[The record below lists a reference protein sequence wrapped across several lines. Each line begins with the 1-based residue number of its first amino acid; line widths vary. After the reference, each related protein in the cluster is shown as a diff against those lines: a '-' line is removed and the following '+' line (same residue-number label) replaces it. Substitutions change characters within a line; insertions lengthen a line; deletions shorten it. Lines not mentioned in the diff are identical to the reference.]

1 VNGNSTVTLSYDYT
15 DQTPYVGNN
24 YYRLQQVDLDGN
36 ISYSK
41 VLNVYHG
48 DETVVN
54 LYPNPV
60 NTQLNVEINTPKAS
74 VANIKIMDA
83 TGRVVRAV
91 DMQLQAG
98 NNKSDINMEG
108 LADGVYMIKI
118 TNSKGLQF
126 SQTVR
131 KN

>member
-1 VNGNSTVTLSYDYT
+1 
-15 DQTPYVGNN
+15 
-24 YYRLQQVDLDGN
+24 
-36 ISYSK
+36 
-41 VLNVYHG
+41 
-48 DETVVN
+48 
-54 LYPNPV
+54 
-60 NTQLNVEINTPKAS
+60 
-74 VANIKIMDA
+74 M
-83 TGRVVRAV
+83 RAV